1 MKCDPTLTDVRSED
15 DATLEQ
21 LLLRTLEGDADA
33 FEQLYKLTR
42 VSVYSLALSIVRSSY
57 DAEDIMH
64 DTYISLFGSKKRY
77 HAQGKPMAYLMTV
90 TRNLSLMLLRRTKR
104 QVDTAEDYERDAA
117 TPDGVSVEDELL
129 LRQCLETLSESERQ
143 IVVLHAVSGLKHKD
157 IASVMSLPLSTVLSK
172 YSRAIKK
179 MQAFMK

>member
-1 MKCDPTLTDVRSED
+1 MKKMLCM
-15 DATLEQ
+15 
-21 LLLRTLEGDADA
+21 LLLTA
-33 FEQLYKLTR
+33 
-42 VSVYSLALSIVRSSY
+42 
-57 DAEDIMH
+57 
-64 DTYISLFGSKKRY
+64 
-77 HAQGKPMAYLMTV
+77 
-90 TRNLSLMLLRRTKR
+90 MLLSALAFS
-104 QVDTAEDYERDAA
+104 VSAAEYEYVSDSATDYYERDAA